1 MSDSTDDTMDKV
13 IRDGMTAEA
22 EDEDTDKT
30 ESTVIE
36 KKPKRFN
43 HSSTGGV
50 FDDSSDETTATAPA
64 KGEVTI
70 EDASAGGAGFN

>member
-22 EDEDTDKT
+22 EDTDKT

-36 KKPKRFN
+36 TKPKRFN